1 MLNISGFPMPAARVR
16 HRHRQVWSP
25 ELTTVRLR
33 RLCPGLALGVFLLV
47 GACDPQAKVD
57 PSAEG
62 VPQEESS
69 ETLERLA
76 DFTLARGDAASAI
89 GLYRRAHLAD
99 PDRMD
104 PLIKLGR
111 TLARAGNHEEAAGA
125 FNQALIDDPDN
136 SDALRGYANAQIA
149 LGRPDVAR
157 VNLEA
162 ALDSETLPPA
172 DRPFVLNSLG
182 VALDLLGRHEDAQAR
197 YRDGLNLTPGDLDL
211 RSNLALSL
219 SLGGAEAAAVDLMR
233 AVAAAPAAE
242 TRHRRN
248 LALVLG
254 LAGNAEGA
262 AEALRRAEVPPGEIA
277 AQIERYARL
286 RAIEDTTA
294 RAAAIAEARSVPA
307 G

>member
-1 MLNISGFPMPAARVR
+1 M
-16 HRHRQVWSP
+16 
-25 ELTTVRLR
+25 TTVRFR
-33 RLCPGLALGVFLLV
+33 RLGPGLALGALLLV
-47 GACDPQAKVD
+47 GACDPQADVGSSAVD
-57 PSAEG
+57 

-99 PDRMD
+99 PDRIA

-149 LGRPDVAR
+149 LGRPEVAR

-162 ALDSETLPPA
+162 ALDSETLPPS

-197 YRDGLNLTPGDLDL
+197 YRDGLDLTPGDLDL

-219 SLGGAEAAAVDLMR
+219 SLAGADTAAVDLMR
-233 AVAAAPAAE
+233 TVAAAPAAE
-242 TRHRRN
+242 ARHRRN

-262 AEALRRAEVPPGEIA
+262 AEALRRADVPADEIT
-277 AQIERYARL
+277 AQVQQYARL
-286 RAIEDTTA
+286 RAIEDSTA
-294 RAAAIAEARSVPA
+294 RAAAIAEARSIPA